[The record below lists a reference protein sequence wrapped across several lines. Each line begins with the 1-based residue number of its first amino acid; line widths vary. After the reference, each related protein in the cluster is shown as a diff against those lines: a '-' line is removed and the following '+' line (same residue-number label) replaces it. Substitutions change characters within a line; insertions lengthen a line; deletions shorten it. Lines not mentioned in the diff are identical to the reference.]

1 MYTHSEDL
9 AGYAA
14 NQTYRKA
21 NQRSE
26 KYHTRGR
33 ARVVLVLICYCVPS
47 ANMRETLGGGG
58 GGSHPLEAYSIG
70 PDSSEVGED
79 ISEARHEWHNWIMC
93 ISPLFRAAT
102 ANFRSRKRRGG
113 EIFCIHHCQGK
124 TVEMSADRNSTLL
137 ENTLLKVI
145 SRSGH

>member
-1 MYTHSEDL
+1 MATFSAFVYRSLSNVQLSLSQIKYTHSEDL

-33 ARVVLVLICYCVPS
+33 ARVVLVLICYYVPG

-70 PDSSEVGED
+70 PD
-79 ISEARHEWHNWIMC
+79 
-93 ISPLFRAAT
+93 
-102 ANFRSRKRRGG
+102 
-113 EIFCIHHCQGK
+113 
-124 TVEMSADRNSTLL
+124 
-137 ENTLLKVI
+137 
-145 SRSGH
+145 

>member
-33 ARVVLVLICYCVPS
+33 ARVVLVLICYYVPG

-113 EIFCIHHCQGK
+113 EIFASI
-124 TVEMSADRNSTLL
+124 TVREKLWRCLPIGTARYW
-137 ENTLLKVI
+137 KI
-145 SRSGH
+145 RF